1 MDRVACADIPAL
13 PLQILLKQHPHWA
26 DGPVAVVDNEKA
38 TGTVQWVNKHARAMR
53 ITPGMRYTTALS
65 LCRNLQGR
73 AVSEDVLQR
82 NAGAILKR
90 LWNFSPGIEPSTREP
105 GVFWIDPRGLERL
118 YETFESWT
126 RAIQDDLKE
135 AGFHAVVS
143 VGFTRFGT
151 YATTKA
157 AHRNIVFPGLEWERA
172 YVRKVPIAH
181 LRFEPRVRDTLLKLG
196 VDTLGEFI
204 ELPASS
210 IRRRFNDDTCE
221 LHQLATSRG
230 WEQLD
235 TKPILEPV
243 KRSVELE
250 YPEGDLERLLLI
262 IEPLLQSMLQELASR
277 KQVMM
282 ALRFRF
288 TLDNKSSCRERVSPA
303 APTLDMDQLMALFRL
318 ALETLPLEA
327 GITELA
333 MQAIG
338 IHATRRQL
346 ELFRQAQERDLAAIQ
361 RAFAEIR
368 ANMGRE
374 AVVYAQLHERHLPE
388 ARYSWKPLKV
398 MDTPHPT
405 SPSIRPL
412 VRRVYSRPIELR
424 SRLRHEPDGWIVGR
438 MQDGPVEEVIG
449 PHIIAGGWWSKEV
462 SRAYYYV
469 RTRTGR
475 WFWIY
480 NDQVER
486 RWFLQGEVE

>member
-13 PLQILLKQHPHWA
+13 PLQILLRQHPEWT
-26 DGPVAVVDNEKA
+26 DGPVAVVDSEKS
-38 TGTVQWVNKHARAMR
+38 TGTIQWVNKHARALQV
-53 ITPGMRYTTALS
+53 IPGMRYTTALS
-65 LCRNLQGR
+65 LSRNLQGS
-73 AVSEDVLQR
+73 AVPEGHIQKS
-82 NAGAILKR
+82 AGAILKQ
-90 LWNFSPGIEPSTREP
+90 LWNFSPNIEPSSREP

-118 YETFESWT
+118 YATHDTWAS
-126 RAIQDDLKE
+126 AIQDDLKK
-135 AGFHAVVS
+135 AGFHAIVAI
-143 VGFTRFGT
+143 GFTRFGT

-157 AHRNIVFPGLEWERA
+157 ARRNIVFPGIEQERA
-172 YVRKVPIAH
+172 YVRQVPIAH

-204 ELPASS
+204 ELPANS

-221 LHQLATSRG
+221 LHRLATNQG

-235 TKPILEPV
+235 PKPILEPV
-243 KRSVELE
+243 KRTAELE
-250 YPEGDLERLLLI
+250 YPESDLARLLLI
-262 IEPLLQSMLQELASR
+262 IEPLLQSMLQELATR
-277 KQVMM
+277 RQVMLM
-282 ALRFRF
+282 LRFRF
-288 TLDNKSSCRERVSPA
+288 ALDNKSSCRERLSPA
-303 APTLDMDQLMALFRL
+303 APTLDMDQLMPLLQLRI
-318 ALETLPLEA
+318 ESLPLES
-327 GITELA
+327 GITELTLQA
-333 MQAIG
+333 MG
-338 IHATRRQL
+338 IRATRRQL
-346 ELFRQAQERDLAAIQ
+346 ELFRQAQERDLTAIH

-368 ANMGRE
+368 ANMGHD

-388 ARYSWKPLKV
+388 ARYSWEPVKAL
-398 MDTPHPT
+398 DTPHPT
-405 SPSIRPL
+405 PPPLRPL

-449 PHIIAGGWWSKEV
+449 PHIVAGGWWSREV